1 MKLRSHFLLVIG
13 TLAILA
19 IGLMGGA
26 SYQFNKHDALR
37 EAKEKGQIILNF
49 LLSTRAYFKDEQR
62 PLIMELIEKDR
73 FYPELM
79 SGFVITRGTW
89 EKFHKL
95 MPDYRFKQATI
106 DPLWPSNKADTDELE
121 IIRFFQE
128 NPDDK
133 NKEGLLNKNGEQ
145 FYYFAEP
152 KNVSDQGCLRCH
164 GDPLDAP
171 KDQIMIYGSENGYN
185 WKLGEIVSI
194 FIVYV
199 PIENAL
205 AAATKKTQMIVG
217 FGAGCVVFIL
227 LLIWIFMNSRVVV
240 PIMQLSKR
248 AEEISLGE
256 NLAESLQVKNK
267 NEIGILTES
276 IDRLRISMLT
286 LLERCRRE

>member
-19 IGLMGGA
+19 IGLMGVA
-26 SYQFNKHDALR
+26 SYQFNKQNALR
-37 EAKEKGQIILNF
+37 EAKEKGQIIFNYM
-49 LLSTRAYFKDEQR
+49 LSSRDFFKDEQR
-62 PLIMELIEKDR
+62 PLIMELIEKER

-79 SGFVITRGTW
+79 SGFVVTRGTW
-89 EKFHKL
+89 EKFRKL
-95 MPDYRFKQATI
+95 MPDYKLKQATI
-106 DPLWPSNKADTDELE
+106 DPLWPDNKADTDELE

-128 NPDDK
+128 NPESK
-133 NKEGLLNKNGEQ
+133 TTEGLLSKNGEQ

-152 KNVSDQGCLRCH
+152 KKVSAKGCLRCH

-171 KDQIMIYGSENGYN
+171 KDQAMIYGSENGYN
-185 WKLGEIVSI
+185 WKLGETVSV
-194 FIVYV
+194 FIVYI
-199 PIENAL
+199 PIKNAL
-205 AAATKKTQMIVG
+205 AAATKTTQLIVG
-217 FGAGCVVFIL
+217 VGAGCVLFVL
-227 LLIWIFMNSRVVV
+227 LLIWMFMNNRVVV
-240 PIMQLSKR
+240 PIMKLSKR

-256 NLAESLQVKNK
+256 NLAETLQVERK